1 MKMNDRRRICRRPE
15 KNRRVARKC
24 IATNDENIRTNS
36 DYIRTMSDTDLAA
49 MLTWRATADSRFRV
63 PDCSECCNDYDTAC
77 AFACSIEKRVRVM
90 TAWLREEYR
99 R

>member
-24 IATNDENIRTNS
+24 IATNDGIRTNS
-36 DYIRTMSDTDLAA
+36 DYIRVMSDTDLAA

-77 AFACSIEKRVRVM
+77 AYACSIEKRVRVM
-90 TAWLREEYR
+90 TAWLREDYR